1 MHIAFVTYAK
11 VPDFTI
17 DDSLLAHYLSQ
28 RNIVV
33 TPAPWDDA
41 SIDWHQFDVII
52 LRSTWDYFERPVEFN
67 QWLDS
72 LLPLSDKILNPLSVV
87 KWNQDK
93 RYFDDFSSRGIELP
107 PYVIC
112 PRNEKANLK
121 QIMED
126 NGWRK
131 AVVKPTISGG
141 AYNTWIVN
149 MDTAAADQHRF
160 AALQETG
167 DVIVQVFVEEIITN
181 GELSLVFFNKK
192 FSHAICKKAKQG
204 DFRVQTEF
212 GGTAASIQPDK
223 ALLSQATDLIN
234 SIAEPLLYARVDGVV
249 MEDGRFLLMELEL
262 IEPVLSVYSNEKACE
277 NFHAALVA
285 ILATKKPSLETL
297 QSRGS

>member
-17 DDSLLAHYLSQ
+17 DDRLLAQYLSQ

-67 QWLDS
+67 RWLDR

-93 RYFDDFSSRGIELP
+93 RYFDDFTKKGIGLP
-107 PYVIC
+107 PYIIC
-112 PRNEKANLK
+112 PRNGKANLK

-131 AVVKPTISGG
+131 AVVKPAISGG
-141 AYNTWIVN
+141 AYHTWVVHT
-149 MDTAAADQHRF
+149 DTAIADQPRF

-167 DVIVQVFVEEIITN
+167 EVIVQVFVEEIITN

-212 GGTAASIQPDK
+212 GGTAVSIQPDK

-262 IEPVLSVYSNEKACE
+262 IEPVLSVFSHEKACE
-277 NFHAALVA
+277 NFYEALLA
-285 ILATKKPSLETL
+285 LKTPILH
-297 QSRGS
+297 